1 MEKVSRHYNVKDV
14 DMVIAAS
21 AIVQNAILKKGFL
34 QTKRSSWAGN
44 YLENLDAEI
53 DTATSDYLG
62 ADNAKQLRDATIEL
76 YAVQQRA
83 YALASE
89 IKVQIEVDFPETKKE
104 ILNTLGYA
112 SHYKASSR
120 KDQEA
125 LINLL
130 FHFKTNLTPAL
141 KQQMIDNGTIEADIN
156 EMIAIAQ
163 TLKVTDT
170 AQEMKKSHR
179 PLITEE
185 AVIAFNQIY
194 DKAIAVGK
202 IASKF
207 YKGNKT
213 HQALFSFS
221 KLSKTINITKTASP
235 EA

>member
-14 DMVIAAS
+14 DMIIATS
-21 AIVQNAILKKGFL
+21 AIIQNAITKKEFL

-44 YLENLDAEI
+44 YLENLDEEI
-53 DTATSDYLG
+53 NNATATYLG
-62 ADNAKQLRDATIEL
+62 ADNAKQLRDSTIKL

-83 YALASE
+83 YTLASE
-89 IKVQIEVDFPETKKE
+89 IKVQIEVDFQKTKKE
-104 ILNTLGYA
+104 ILNTLGYT
-112 SHYKASSR
+112 SYYKAASK

-130 FHFKTNLTPAL
+130 FQFKTNLTPAM

-156 EMIAIAQ
+156 EMMEIALE
-163 TLKVTDT
+163 LKTSDT
-170 AQEMKKSHR
+170 TQEIKKSHR
-179 PLITEE
+179 PLITQE
-185 AVIAFNQIY
+185 AIIAFNQIY
-194 DKAIAVGK
+194 DKTIAVGK

-213 HQALFSFS
+213 HQDLFSFR
-221 KLSKTINITKTASP
+221 KISKTINITKTASP